1 MIAVVSFHLRPFA
14 LSLSKGFYGLE
25 PSFDRLRTNGFFCLL
40 VLLLGL
46 PLPAFAQTEQAASE
60 WARQVVTSDGPS
72 SVSVTVYRDPRRSGD
87 NGMNLNYLG
96 GYALITEQRT
106 VTLPAGEVDLRF
118 EGVAGGII
126 PQSAI
131 VTGLPD
137 GVIEKN
143 RDAALLSPSA
153 LLNGY
158 LGRGVTIRRTS
169 AVTGETNEFDAQ
181 IRTDASGGVVLQTA
195 EGFEALQCTGL
206 NETIVYP
213 AIPEGLSAKPT
224 LSVKSRV
231 ATPSRAT
238 VTLSYLA
245 TGFDWQANYVAD
257 VSADG
262 QTMNLFSWV
271 TLANGDETS
280 FANAQTQTVAGQPN
294 KGRDN
299 IQRASG
305 GAISLRCWPQATTS
319 DIMVKRFDRSRRE
332 SRMLGKALLAPMA
345 AMEAESDMVVVTGSR
360 QVEAKQEELGDLK
373 LYRIPV
379 RVTVASQSQKQV
391 AMFEKTAIP
400 FVQFYEA
407 EIWAN
412 DYQEATPLVTTLRF
426 QNRKRDGLGLALPA
440 GKLVAFKAAGGERLL
455 LGEGGVDDKAID
467 EQVEVS
473 IGESPLVRY
482 HQKLVENV
490 DNEDSRWAAMEL
502 TVTNASRA
510 PAQVEIK
517 IDHQD
522 NEKLR
527 KLSQKLGR
535 KDGKDFWTVTIPANS
550 ERILTYRVVRDRL

>member
-1 MIAVVSFHLRPFA
+1 MILRA
-14 LSLSKGFYGLE
+14 LSAFI
-25 PSFDRLRTNGFFCLL
+25 LL
-40 VLLLGL
+40 TTGVQ
-46 PLPAFAQTEQAASE
+46 ASAQTEPAASE
-60 WARQVVTSDGPS
+60 WARQTVTSDGPS
-72 SVSVTVYRDPRRSGD
+72 SVSVTVYRDPGRTGD
-87 NGMNLNYLG
+87 RGMNLRYLG

-106 VTLPAGEVDLRF
+106 VTLPAGEIDLRF

-169 AVTGETNEFDAQ
+169 AVTGETKEFDAQ

-195 EGFEALQCTGL
+195 DGFEALQCTGL

-231 ATPSRAT
+231 AKATRAT

-299 IQRASG
+299 IAPATG
-305 GAISLRCWPQATTS
+305 GGIALRCWPQATTS
-319 DIMVKRFDRSRRE
+319 DIQIRNRAVLGDLSSWRTDE
-332 SRMLGKALLAPMA
+332 QDIITVTASRMSGA
-345 AMEAESDMVVVTGSR
+345 AMEMAAPVSV
-360 QVEAKQEELGDLK
+360 QAKQEELGDLK

-379 RVTVASQSQKQV
+379 PVTVASQSQKQV

-407 EIWAN
+407 EIRA
-412 DYQEATPLVTTLRF
+412 DGYQDPSPLLTTLRF
-426 QNRKRDGLGLALPA
+426 QNKKKDGLGLALPA
-440 GKLVAFKAAGGERLL
+440 GKMVAFKQAGGERLL
-455 LGEGGVDDKAID
+455 LGEGGLDDKAIG
-467 EQVEVS
+467 EEVEVT
-473 IGESPLVRY
+473 IGTSPLVRY
-482 HQKLVENV
+482 QLASTGKADTKGQSVNNMRLVI
-490 DNEDSRWAAMEL
+490 
-502 TVTNASRA
+502 TNASRIA
-510 PAQVEIK
+510 AQVEIK
-517 IDHQD
+517 IDRRD
-522 NEKLR
+522 DDKLR

-535 KDGKDFWTVTIPANS
+535 KDGKDFWKVTVPANS
-550 ERILTYRVVRDRL
+550 ERVLTYQVVRR